1 MCFSQPPEAI
11 NLLQHFQKEF
21 FLNNNEEDYN
31 PYFIFHE
38 QYLNE
43 NNQNKNLWDIQIL
56 FNKEKDIINISV
68 INQNLQL
75 YQTDF
80 YYEDFLRCKI
90 FRNFNN
96 LEEIYNKLQ
105 QLKKNNEYVFKIN
118 DNTEK
123 LEITFILK
131 KDQIIKKKR
140 MILIKIK
147 NPR

>member
-21 FLNNNEEDYN
+21 FLNNNVEDYN

-43 NNQNKNLWDIQIL
+43 NNQNQNLWDIQIL
-56 FNKEKDIINISV
+56 FNEEKEIINISV

-105 QLKKNNEYVFKIN
+105 QLKTNNEYEIKIN

-123 LEITFILK
+123 LEITFHIN

-140 MILIKIK
+140 MILMKIKI
-147 NPR
+147 PR